1 MPDVMFVAPD
11 LHGGVG
17 RCVAFIADALPERG
31 VQASLFLLRA
41 RNREYPVA
49 NPRVTRA
56 LPVIES
62 PASLRLMLPVA
73 FARLVA
79 QIRRDKPAV
88 VCSHGLLCNMLV
100 VLAKKVLR
108 GTFATVAFEHSSP
121 AIHYGASRMRRLKC
135 WLVSQTYRRHDAVVG
150 VSRGVKEDL
159 VSMFP
164 PLRGKVQTI
173 YNGVPLENVREQSA
187 EPPAPGPAAASM
199 AAAAPNPAGQASP
212 YHVVAVG
219 RLEAVKDYATL
230 IDAAALLDD
239 PGIRFTILGEGS
251 EHAAL
256 QKRID
261 GRPSRSPVT
270 LAGHIDNPF
279 PVIAGAGA
287 FALTSLRESFGNVLV
302 EALCL
307 GVPVISTDCP
317 HGPAEILDSG
327 RYGLLVPV
335 GDAAALAAAVRRLAY
350 DGEMREQLAAQGP
363 ERADAFSLERHCHD
377 VIALFQPLMR
387 RSAS

>member
-1 MPDVMFVAPD
+1 MPDVLFVAPD

-17 RCVAFIADALPERG
+17 RCVAFIADALPRRG
-31 VQASLFLLRA
+31 VDAGLFLLRS
-41 RNREYPVA
+41 RNREYPIA

-56 LPVIES
+56 LPVLES
-62 PASLRLMLPVA
+62 PTALRLMLPLA

-79 QIRRDKPAV
+79 QIRRDRPAI

-100 VLAKKVLR
+100 VLAKKALR
-108 GTFATVAFEHSSP
+108 GDFAIVAFEHSSP
-121 AIHYGASRMRRLKC
+121 AIHYGASRMRGLKC

-164 PLRGKVQTI
+164 PLRGKVRTI
-173 YNGVPLENVREQSA
+173 YNGVPLDDVREQSA
-187 EPPAPGPAAASM
+187 AASRPAPAD
-199 AAAAPNPAGQASP
+199 AGAP

-239 PGIRFTILGEGS
+239 PGIHFTILGEGS
-251 EHAAL
+251 EHGAL

-261 GRPSRSPVT
+261 ARPSRSPVT

-279 PVIAGAGA
+279 PVIASAGA
-287 FALTSLRESFGNVLV
+287 FALTSVRESFGNVLV

-317 HGPAEILDSG
+317 HGPAEILDAG

-350 DGEMREQLAAQGP
+350 DGDMRERLAADGP
-363 ERADAFSLERHCHD
+363 GRADAFSLERHCRD
-377 VIALFQPLMR
+377 VIDLFQPLMR
-387 RSAS
+387 RGAS

>member
-1 MPDVMFVAPD
+1 MPDVLFVAPD

-31 VQASLFLLRA
+31 VQASLFLLRS

-62 PASLRLMLPVA
+62 PTSLRLLLPLA

-100 VLAKKVLR
+100 VLARKVLR
-108 GTFATVAFEHSSP
+108 GNFATVAFEHSSP

-164 PLRGKVQTI
+164 PLRGKVRTI
-173 YNGVPLENVREQSA
+173 YNGVPLEDVREQSA
-187 EPPAPGPAAASM
+187 RRPAPGPAAASLGAT
-199 AAAAPNPAGQASP
+199 AAGAGGQAP

-261 GRPSRSPVT
+261 ARASRTVVT

-350 DGEMREQLAAQGP
+350 DSDMRDQLAAQGP
-363 ERADAFSLERHCHD
+363 ERADAFSLERHCRD

>member
-1 MPDVMFVAPD
+1 MPDVLFVAPD

-17 RCVAFIADALPERG
+17 RCVAFIVDALPEQG
-31 VQASLFLLRA
+31 VDSALFLLRS
-41 RNREYPVA
+41 RNREYPVS
-49 NPRVTRA
+49 NPKVTRA
-56 LPVIES
+56 LPIIES
-62 PASLRLMLPVA
+62 STKLRLMLPFA
-73 FARLVA
+73 FMRLLA
-79 QIRRDKPAV
+79 QIRRDRPAI

-100 VLAKKVLR
+100 VLARKLMR
-108 GTFATVAFEHSSP
+108 GKFRTVAFEHSSP
-121 AIHYGASRMRRLKC
+121 AIHYGASKMRRLKC

-164 PLRGKVQTI
+164 PLRGKVHTI
-173 YNGVPLENVREQSA
+173 YNGVPLDNVRRQGAQRTS
-187 EPPAPGPAAASM
+187 GDGAA
-199 AAAAPNPAGQASP
+199 P

-230 IDAAALLDD
+230 VDAAALLDD
-239 PGIRFTILGEGS
+239 PGIAFTILGEGS

-261 GRPSRSPVT
+261 ERASRSPVT

-279 PVIAGAGA
+279 PVIASAGA
-287 FALTSLRESFGNVLV
+287 FVLTSIRESFGNVLV

-317 HGPAEILDSG
+317 HGPAEILDAG

-335 GDAAALAAAVRRLAY
+335 GDAAALADAVRRLAY
-350 DGEMREQLAAQGP
+350 DAKMREQLAAQGP
-363 ERADAFSLERHCHD
+363 ERADAFSLERHCRN
-377 VIALFQPLMR
+377 VIALFQPLMQR
-387 RSAS
+387 GTP

>member
-1 MPDVMFVAPD
+1 MPDVLFVAPD

-31 VQASLFLLRA
+31 VDASLFLLRS

-56 LPVIES
+56 LPVVES
-62 PASLRLMLPVA
+62 PASLRLMLPLA
-73 FARLVA
+73 FARLLA
-79 QIRRDKPAV
+79 QIRRERPAI

-100 VLAKKVLR
+100 VLARKILR
-108 GTFATVAFEHSSP
+108 GNFATVAFEHSSP

-135 WLVSQTYRRHDAVVG
+135 FLVSQTYRRHDAVVG

-164 PLRGKVQTI
+164 PLRGKVRTI
-173 YNGVPLENVREQSA
+173 YNGVPLDDVREQ
-187 EPPAPGPAAASM
+187 GAAR
-199 AAAAPNPAGQASP
+199 AAPASDAAP

-256 QKRID
+256 QRRID
-261 GRPSRSPVT
+261 ARPSRSPVT

-287 FALTSLRESFGNVLV
+287 FALTSVRESFGNVLV

-307 GVPVISTDCP
+307 GIPVISTDCP

-350 DGEMREQLAAQGP
+350 DGDMRARLAADGP
-363 ERADAFSLERHCHD
+363 GRADAFSLERHCRD
-377 VIALFQPLMR
+377 VIELFQPLMQR
-387 RSAS
+387 GAS

>member
-1 MPDVMFVAPD
+1 MPDVLFVAPD

-17 RCVAFIADALPERG
+17 RCVAFIVDALPEQG
-31 VQASLFLLRA
+31 VDSALFLLRS

-49 NPRVTRA
+49 NPKVTRA
-56 LPVIES
+56 LPIIES
-62 PASLRLMLPVA
+62 STKLRLMLPFA
-73 FARLVA
+73 FMKLMA
-79 QIRRDKPAV
+79 QIRRDKPAI

-100 VLAKKVLR
+100 VLARKMLGGKFR
-108 GTFATVAFEHSSP
+108 TVAFEHSSP
-121 AIHYGASRMRRLKC
+121 AIHYGASKMRRLKC

-164 PLRGKVQTI
+164 PLRGKVHTI
-173 YNGVPLENVREQSA
+173 YNGVPLDNVRRQGAQRTEGDGTA
-187 EPPAPGPAAASM
+187 
-199 AAAAPNPAGQASP
+199 P

-239 PGIRFTILGEGS
+239 PGIAFTILGEGS

-261 GRPSRSPVT
+261 ERASRSPVT

-279 PVIAGAGA
+279 PVIASAGA
-287 FALTSLRESFGNVLV
+287 FALTSIRESFGNVLV

-317 HGPAEILDSG
+317 HGPAEILDAG

-335 GDAAALAAAVRRLAY
+335 GDAAALADAVRRLAY
-350 DGEMREQLAAQGP
+350 DAKMREQLAAQGP
-363 ERADAFSLERHCHD
+363 ERADAFSLERHCRN
-377 VIALFQPLMR
+377 VIALFQPLMQR
-387 RSAS
+387 GTP

>member
-1 MPDVMFVAPD
+1 MPDVLFVAPD

-17 RCVAFIADALPERG
+17 RCVAFIVDALPEQG
-31 VQASLFLLRA
+31 VDSALFLLRS
-41 RNREYPVA
+41 RIREYPVS
-49 NPRVTRA
+49 NPKVTRA
-56 LPVIES
+56 LPVNES
-62 PASLRLMLPVA
+62 PTALRLMLPVA
-73 FARLVA
+73 FFKLLL
-79 QIRRDKPAV
+79 QIRRDQPAI

-100 VLAKKVLR
+100 VAAKKLLR
-108 GTFATVAFEHSSP
+108 GKFATVAFEHSSP

-164 PLRGKVQTI
+164 PLRGKVHTI
-173 YNGVPLENVREQSA
+173 YNGVPLENVRTQGGRGGDD
-187 EPPAPGPAAASM
+187 PAQPA
-199 AAAAPNPAGQASP
+199 P

-261 GRPSRSPVT
+261 ERGSRSPVT

-335 GDAAALAAAVRRLAY
+335 GDAAALAEAVRRLAY
-350 DGEMREQLAAQGP
+350 DAEMRERFAEQGP
-363 ERADAFSLERHCHD
+363 ERADAFSLERHCRN
-377 VIALFQPLMR
+377 VIALFRPLMQR
-387 RSAS
+387 GTP

>member
-1 MPDVMFVAPD
+1 VARK
-11 LHGGVG
+11 LLGGS
-17 RCVAFIADALPERG
+17 F
-31 VQASLFLLRA
+31 
-41 RNREYPVA
+41 
-49 NPRVTRA
+49 
-56 LPVIES
+56 
-62 PASLRLMLPVA
+62 
-73 FARLVA
+73 
-79 QIRRDKPAV
+79 K
-88 VCSHGLLCNMLV
+88 
-100 VLAKKVLR
+100 
-108 GTFATVAFEHSSP
+108 TVAFEHSSP

-173 YNGVPLENVREQSA
+173 YNGVPLDKVRRQGA
-187 EPPAPGPAAASM
+187 QRPNGDGNAPY
-199 AAAAPNPAGQASP
+199 Q
-212 YHVVAVG
+212 VVAVG

-230 IDAAALLDD
+230 IDAAAILDD
-239 PGIRFTILGEGS
+239 PGIAFTILGEGS
-251 EHAAL
+251 EHDAL

-261 GRPSRSPVT
+261 ERPSRTPVT

-287 FALTSLRESFGNVLV
+287 FALTSVRESFGNVLV

-317 HGPAEILDSG
+317 HGPAEILDAG

-335 GDAAALAAAVRRLAY
+335 GDPQALAAAVRRLAY

-363 ERADAFSLERHCHD
+363 ERADAFSLERHCRN
-377 VIALFQPLMR
+377 VIALFQPLMQCGTP
-387 RSAS
+387 

>member
-1 MPDVMFVAPD
+1 MPDVLFVAPD

-17 RCVAFIADALPERG
+17 RCVAFIVDALPEQG
-31 VQASLFLLRA
+31 VDSALFLLRS

-49 NPRVTRA
+49 NPKVTRA
-56 LPVIES
+56 LPIIES
-62 PASLRLMLPVA
+62 STKLRLMLPFA
-73 FARLVA
+73 FMKLMA
-79 QIRRDKPAV
+79 QIRRDKPAI

-100 VLAKKVLR
+100 VLARKMLGGKFR
-108 GTFATVAFEHSSP
+108 TVAFEHSSP
-121 AIHYGASRMRRLKC
+121 AIHYGASKMRRLKC

-164 PLRGKVQTI
+164 PLRGKVHTI
-173 YNGVPLENVREQSA
+173 YNGVPLDNVRRQGAQRTE
-187 EPPAPGPAAASM
+187 GDGAA
-199 AAAAPNPAGQASP
+199 P

-239 PGIRFTILGEGS
+239 PGIAFTILGEGS

-261 GRPSRSPVT
+261 ERASRSPVT

-279 PVIAGAGA
+279 PVIASAGA
-287 FALTSLRESFGNVLV
+287 FALTSIRESFGNVLV

-317 HGPAEILDSG
+317 HGPAEILDAG

-335 GDAAALAAAVRRLAY
+335 GDAAALADAVRRLAY
-350 DGEMREQLAAQGP
+350 DAKMREQLAAQGP
-363 ERADAFSLERHCHD
+363 ERADAFSLERHCRN
-377 VIALFQPLMR
+377 VIALFQPLMQR
-387 RSAS
+387 GTP

>member
-1 MPDVMFVAPD
+1 MPDVLFVAPD

-17 RCVAFIADALPERG
+17 RCVAFIVDALPEQG
-31 VQASLFLLRA
+31 VDSALFLLRS
-41 RNREYPVA
+41 RNREYPVS
-49 NPRVTRA
+49 NPKVTRA

-62 PASLRLMLPVA
+62 PTKLRLMLPVA
-73 FARLVA
+73 FMRLLR
-79 QIRRDKPAV
+79 QIRRDKPAI

-100 VLAKKVLR
+100 VLAKKLLR
-108 GTFATVAFEHSSP
+108 GNFSTVAFEHSSP

-164 PLRGKVQTI
+164 PLRGKVHTI
-173 YNGVPLENVREQSA
+173 YNGVPLDNVRQQGANRAQEA
-187 EPPAPGPAAASM
+187 E
-199 AAAAPNPAGQASP
+199 GQAP

-239 PGIRFTILGEGS
+239 PGIAFTILGEGS

-261 GRPSRSPVT
+261 EHGSRTPVT

-279 PVIAGAGA
+279 PVIASAGA
-287 FALTSLRESFGNVLV
+287 FALTSVRESFGNVLV

-317 HGPAEILDSG
+317 HGPAEILDAG

-350 DGEMREQLAAQGP
+350 DGETRERLAAQGP
-363 ERADAFSLERHCHD
+363 ERADAFSLERHCRN
-377 VIALFQPLMR
+377 VIALFQPLMQR
-387 RSAS
+387 GTP

>member
-1 MPDVMFVAPD
+1 MPDVLFVAPD

-31 VQASLFLLRA
+31 VEASLFLLRS

-62 PASLRLMLPVA
+62 PTALRLRLPLA
-73 FARLVA
+73 FARLLA
-79 QIRRDKPAV
+79 QIRRERPAI

-108 GTFATVAFEHSSP
+108 GDFATVAFEHSSP

-164 PLRGKVQTI
+164 PLRGKVRTI
-173 YNGVPLENVREQSA
+173 YNGVPLDDVREQSVGGA
-187 EPPAPGPAAASM
+187 APAPA
-199 AAAAPNPAGQASP
+199 PAGAP

-251 EHAAL
+251 EHGAL
-256 QKRID
+256 QRRID
-261 GRPSRSPVT
+261 ARPSRSPVT

-287 FALTSLRESFGNVLV
+287 FALTSVRESFGNVLV

-317 HGPAEILDSG
+317 HGPAEILDAG
-327 RYGLLVPV
+327 RYGVLVPV

-350 DGEMREQLAAQGP
+350 DGKMRERLAAEGP
-363 ERADAFSLERHCHD
+363 ARADAFSLERHCRD
-377 VIALFQPLMR
+377 VIDLFQPLMR
-387 RSAS
+387 RGAS

>member
-1 MPDVMFVAPD
+1 MPDVLFVAPD

-31 VQASLFLLRA
+31 VEASLFLLRS

-62 PASLRLMLPVA
+62 PTALRLRLPLA
-73 FARLVA
+73 FARLLA
-79 QIRRDKPAV
+79 QIRRERPAI

-108 GTFATVAFEHSSP
+108 GDFATVAFEHSSP
-121 AIHYGASRMRRLKC
+121 AIHYGASRMRHLKC

-164 PLRGKVQTI
+164 PLRGKVRTI
-173 YNGVPLENVREQSA
+173 YNGVPLDDVREQSVGGA
-187 EPPAPGPAAASM
+187 APAPA
-199 AAAAPNPAGQASP
+199 PAGAP

-251 EHAAL
+251 EHGAL
-256 QKRID
+256 QRRINA
-261 GRPSRSPVT
+261 RPSRSPVT

-287 FALTSLRESFGNVLV
+287 FALTSVRESFGNVLV

-317 HGPAEILDSG
+317 HGPAEILDAG
-327 RYGLLVPV
+327 RYGVLVPV

-350 DGEMREQLAAQGP
+350 DGKMRERLAAEGP
-363 ERADAFSLERHCHD
+363 ARADAFSLERHCRD
-377 VIALFQPLMR
+377 VIDLFQPLMR
-387 RSAS
+387 RGAS

>member
-1 MPDVMFVAPD
+1 MPDVLFVAPD

-17 RCVAFIADALPERG
+17 RCVAFIVDALPEQG
-31 VQASLFLLRA
+31 VDSALFLLRS

-49 NPRVTRA
+49 NPKVTRA
-56 LPVIES
+56 LPIIES
-62 PASLRLMLPVA
+62 STKLRLMLPFA
-73 FARLVA
+73 FMQLMA
-79 QIRRDKPAV
+79 QIRRDKPAI

-100 VLAKKVLR
+100 VLARKMLGGKFR
-108 GTFATVAFEHSSP
+108 TVAFEHSSP
-121 AIHYGASRMRRLKC
+121 AIHYGASKMRRLKC

-164 PLRGKVQTI
+164 PLRGKVHTI
-173 YNGVPLENVREQSA
+173 YNGVPLDNVRRQGAQRPE
-187 EPPAPGPAAASM
+187 GD
-199 AAAAPNPAGQASP
+199 GTTP

-239 PGIRFTILGEGS
+239 PGIAFTILGEGS

-261 GRPSRSPVT
+261 ERASRSPVT

-279 PVIAGAGA
+279 PVIASAGA
-287 FALTSLRESFGNVLV
+287 FALTSIRESFGNVLV

-317 HGPAEILDSG
+317 HGPAEILDAG

-335 GDAAALAAAVRRLAY
+335 GDAAALADAVRRLAY
-350 DGEMREQLAAQGP
+350 DAKMREQLAAQGP
-363 ERADAFSLERHCHD
+363 ERADAFSLERHCRN
-377 VIALFQPLMR
+377 VIALFQPLMQR
-387 RSAS
+387 GTP

>member
-1 MPDVMFVAPD
+1 MPDVLFVAPD

-17 RCVAFIADALPERG
+17 RCVAFIVDALPEQG
-31 VQASLFLLRA
+31 VDSALFLLRS
-41 RNREYPVA
+41 RNREYAVA
-49 NPRVTRA
+49 NPQVTRA
-56 LPVIES
+56 LPVMES
-62 PASLRLMLPVA
+62 PTKLRLMLPVA
-73 FARLVA
+73 FWRLLA
-79 QIRRDKPAV
+79 QIRRDKPAI

-100 VLAKKVLR
+100 VLAKKILR
-108 GTFATVAFEHSSP
+108 GSFKTVAFEHSSP
-121 AIHYGASRMRRLKC
+121 AIHYGASKMRRLKC

-164 PLRGKVQTI
+164 PLRGKVHTI
-173 YNGVPLENVREQSA
+173 YNGVPLDNVRRQGA
-187 EPPAPGPAAASM
+187 QRAQGDRT
-199 AAAAPNPAGQASP
+199 SP
-212 YHVVAVG
+212 YQVVAVG

-230 IDAAALLDD
+230 VDAAALLDD
-239 PGIRFTILGEGS
+239 PGIAFTILGEGS

-261 GRPSRSPVT
+261 ERASRTTVT

-287 FALTSLRESFGNVLV
+287 FVLTSVRESFGNVLV

-317 HGPAEILDSG
+317 HGPAEILDAG

-335 GDAAALAAAVRRLAY
+335 GDAAALASAVRRLAY
-350 DGEMREQLAAQGP
+350 DGEIREQLATQGP
-363 ERADAFSLERHCHD
+363 ERADAFSLERHCRN
-377 VIALFQPLMR
+377 VIALFQPLMQR
-387 RSAS
+387 GTP

>member
-1 MPDVMFVAPD
+1 MPDVLFVAPD

-17 RCVAFIADALPERG
+17 RCVAFIVDALPEQG
-31 VQASLFLLRA
+31 VDSGLFLLRS

-49 NPRVTRA
+49 NPKVTRA
-56 LPVIES
+56 LPIIES
-62 PASLRLMLPVA
+62 PTKLRLMLPVA
-73 FARLVA
+73 FMRLLA
-79 QIRRDKPAV
+79 QIRRDKPAI

-100 VLAKKVLR
+100 VLARKLLG
-108 GTFATVAFEHSSP
+108 GTFRTVAFEHSSP

-164 PLRGKVQTI
+164 PLRGKVHTI
-173 YNGVPLENVREQSA
+173 YNGVPLDNVRRQGA
-187 EPPAPGPAAASM
+187 QRTQGDAAA
-199 AAAAPNPAGQASP
+199 P

-230 IDAAALLDD
+230 VDAAALLDD
-239 PGIRFTILGEGS
+239 PGIAFTILGEGS
-251 EHAAL
+251 EHDAL

-261 GRPSRSPVT
+261 ERPSRSPVT

-279 PVIAGAGA
+279 PVIASAGA
-287 FALTSLRESFGNVLV
+287 FVLTSIRESFGNVLV

-317 HGPAEILDSG
+317 HGPAEILDAG

-335 GDAAALAAAVRRLAY
+335 GDAAALAEAVRRLAY
-350 DGEMREQLAAQGP
+350 DAKMREQLAAQGP
-363 ERADAFSLERHCHD
+363 ERADAFSLERHCRN
-377 VIALFQPLMR
+377 VIALFQPLMQR
-387 RSAS
+387 GTP

>member
-1 MPDVMFVAPD
+1 MPDVLFVAPD

-41 RNREYPVA
+41 RNREYPVS

-62 PASLRLMLPVA
+62 PTSLRLMLPLA

-108 GTFATVAFEHSSP
+108 GDFATVAFEHSSP

-164 PLRGKVQTI
+164 PLRGKVRTI

-187 EPPAPGPAAASM
+187 RRPAPGPAAASM
-199 AAAAPNPAGQASP
+199 AAAAAGQAP

-239 PGIRFTILGEGS
+239 PGIHFTILGEGS

-261 GRPSRSPVT
+261 ARASRSPVT

-350 DGEMREQLAAQGP
+350 DGDMREQLAAQGP
-363 ERADAFSLERHCHD
+363 ERADAFSLERHCRD

>member
-1 MPDVMFVAPD
+1 MPDVLFVAPD

-17 RCVAFIADALPERG
+17 RCVAFIVDALPEQG
-31 VQASLFLLRA
+31 VDSALFLLRS
-41 RNREYPVA
+41 RNREYPVS
-49 NPRVTRA
+49 NPKVTRA
-56 LPVIES
+56 LPIIES
-62 PASLRLMLPVA
+62 STKLRLMLPFA
-73 FARLVA
+73 FMRLLA
-79 QIRRDKPAV
+79 QIRRDKPAI

-100 VLAKKVLR
+100 VLARKMLR
-108 GTFATVAFEHSSP
+108 GKFRTVAFEHSSP
-121 AIHYGASRMRRLKC
+121 AIHYGASKMRRLKC

-164 PLRGKVQTI
+164 PLRGKVHTI
-173 YNGVPLENVREQSA
+173 YNGVPLDNVRRQGAQRIE
-187 EPPAPGPAAASM
+187 GDG
-199 AAAAPNPAGQASP
+199 AAPYQ
-212 YHVVAVG
+212 VVAVG

-239 PGIRFTILGEGS
+239 PGIAFTILGEGS

-256 QKRID
+256 QKRIEE
-261 GRPSRSPVT
+261 RASRSPVT

-279 PVIAGAGA
+279 PVIASAGA
-287 FALTSLRESFGNVLV
+287 FALTSIRESFGNVLV

-317 HGPAEILDSG
+317 HGPAEILDAG

-335 GDAAALAAAVRRLAY
+335 GDAAALADAVRRLAY
-350 DGEMREQLAAQGP
+350 DAKMREQLAAQGP
-363 ERADAFSLERHCHD
+363 ERADAFSLERHCRN
-377 VIALFQPLMR
+377 VIALFQPLMQR
-387 RSAS
+387 GTP

>member
-1 MPDVMFVAPD
+1 MPDVLFVAPD

-17 RCVAFIADALPERG
+17 RCVAFIVDALPEQG
-31 VQASLFLLRA
+31 VDSSLFLLRS
-41 RNREYPVA
+41 RNREYPIA
-49 NPRVTRA
+49 NPKVTRA

-62 PASLRLMLPVA
+62 PTKLRLMLPLA
-73 FARLVA
+73 FFRLLA
-79 QIRRDKPAV
+79 QIRRDKPAI

-100 VLAKKVLR
+100 VLARKILR
-108 GTFATVAFEHSSP
+108 GNFKTVAFEHSSP

-164 PLRGKVQTI
+164 PLRGKVHTI
-173 YNGVPLENVREQSA
+173 YNGVPLDNVRQQSA
-187 EPPAPGPAAASM
+187 GQQ
-199 AAAAPNPAGQASP
+199 AGAGGDSP
-212 YHVVAVG
+212 YQVVAVG

-239 PGIRFTILGEGS
+239 PGISFTILGEGS

-261 GRPSRSPVT
+261 DKASRSPVT

-279 PVIAGAGA
+279 PMIAGAGA
-287 FALTSLRESFGNVLV
+287 FALTSIRESFGNVLV

-317 HGPAEILDSG
+317 HGPAEILDAG

-335 GDAAALAAAVRRLAY
+335 GDAAALAEAVRRLAY
-350 DGEMREQLAAQGP
+350 DGDMRKKLAAQGP
-363 ERADAFSLERHCHD
+363 ERADAFSLERHCRN
-377 VIALFQPLMR
+377 VIELFQPLMQR
-387 RSAS
+387 GTP

>member
-1 MPDVMFVAPD
+1 MPDVLFVAPD

-17 RCVAFIADALPERG
+17 RCVAFIVDALPEQG
-31 VQASLFLLRA
+31 VDSALFLLRS

-49 NPRVTRA
+49 NPKVTRA
-56 LPVIES
+56 LPILES
-62 PASLRLMLPVA
+62 PTQLRLMLPVA
-73 FARLVA
+73 FMRLMA
-79 QIRRDKPAV
+79 QIRRDKPAI

-100 VLAKKVLR
+100 ILAKKLLR
-108 GTFATVAFEHSSP
+108 GKFRTVAFEHSSP
-121 AIHYGASRMRRLKC
+121 AIHYGASKMRRLKC

-164 PLRGKVQTI
+164 PLRGKVHTI
-173 YNGVPLENVREQSA
+173 YNGVPLDNVRRQGAQER
-187 EPPAPGPAAASM
+187 PARDGAA
-199 AAAAPNPAGQASP
+199 P

-230 IDAAALLDD
+230 VDAAALVDD
-239 PGIRFTILGEGS
+239 PGITFTILGEGS

-261 GRPSRSPVT
+261 ERPSRSPVT

-279 PVIAGAGA
+279 PVIASAGA
-287 FALTSLRESFGNVLV
+287 FVLTSIRESFGNVLV

-317 HGPAEILDSG
+317 HGPAEILDAG

-335 GDAAALAAAVRRLAY
+335 GDAAALADAVRRLAY
-350 DGEMREQLAAQGP
+350 DAQMREQLAAQGP
-363 ERADAFSLERHCHD
+363 ERADAFSLERHCRN
-377 VIALFQPLMR
+377 VIALFKPLMQR
-387 RSAS
+387 GTP

>member
-1 MPDVMFVAPD
+1 MPDVLFVAPD

-17 RCVAFIADALPERG
+17 RCVAFIVDALPEQG
-31 VQASLFLLRA
+31 VDSALFLLRS

-49 NPRVTRA
+49 NPKVTRA
-56 LPVIES
+56 LPIIES
-62 PASLRLMLPVA
+62 STKLRLMLPFA
-73 FARLVA
+73 FMQLMA
-79 QIRRDKPAV
+79 QIRRDKPAI

-100 VLAKKVLR
+100 VLARKMLR
-108 GTFATVAFEHSSP
+108 GKFRTVAFEHSSP
-121 AIHYGASRMRRLKC
+121 AIHYGASKMRRLKC

-164 PLRGKVQTI
+164 PLRGKVHTI
-173 YNGVPLENVREQSA
+173 YNGVPLDNVRRQGAQRA
-187 EPPAPGPAAASM
+187 EGDS
-199 AAAAPNPAGQASP
+199 AAPYQ
-212 YHVVAVG
+212 VVAVG

-239 PGIRFTILGEGS
+239 PGIAFTILGEGS

-261 GRPSRSPVT
+261 ERASRSPVT

-279 PVIAGAGA
+279 PVIASAGA
-287 FALTSLRESFGNVLV
+287 FALTSIRESFGNVLV

-317 HGPAEILDSG
+317 HGPAEILDAG

-335 GDAAALAAAVRRLAY
+335 GDAAALADAVRRLAY
-350 DGEMREQLAAQGP
+350 DAKMREQLAAQGP
-363 ERADAFSLERHCHD
+363 ERADAFSLERHCRN
-377 VIALFQPLMR
+377 VIALFQPLMQR
-387 RSAS
+387 GTP

>member
-1 MPDVMFVAPD
+1 MPDVLFVAPD

-17 RCVAFIADALPERG
+17 RCVAFIVDALPEQG
-31 VQASLFLLRA
+31 VDSALFLLRS
-41 RNREYPVA
+41 RIREYPVS
-49 NPRVTRA
+49 NPKVTRA
-56 LPVIES
+56 LPVNES
-62 PASLRLMLPVA
+62 PAALRLMLPLA
-73 FARLVA
+73 FFRLLQ
-79 QIRRDKPAV
+79 QIRRDKPAI

-100 VLAKKVLR
+100 IVAKKLLR
-108 GTFATVAFEHSSP
+108 GKFRTVAFEHSSP

-164 PLRGKVQTI
+164 PLRGKVHTI
-173 YNGVPLENVREQSA
+173 YNGVQLDNVRAQGGRGES
-187 EPPAPGPAAASM
+187 EPAQPA
-199 AAAAPNPAGQASP
+199 P

-251 EHAAL
+251 EHDAL
-256 QKRID
+256 QKRINENA
-261 GRPSRSPVT
+261 SRTSVT

-335 GDAAALAAAVRRLAY
+335 GDAAALAEAVRRLAY
-350 DGEMREQLAAQGP
+350 DAEMRQRFAAQGP
-363 ERADAFSLERHCHD
+363 ERADAFSLERHCRN
-377 VIALFQPLMR
+377 VIALFRPLMQR
-387 RSAS
+387 GTP

>member
-1 MPDVMFVAPD
+1 
-11 LHGGVG
+11 
-17 RCVAFIADALPERG
+17 
-31 VQASLFLLRA
+31 
-41 RNREYPVA
+41 
-49 NPRVTRA
+49 
-56 LPVIES
+56 
-62 PASLRLMLPVA
+62 
-73 FARLVA
+73 
-79 QIRRDKPAV
+79 
-88 VCSHGLLCNMLV
+88 
-100 VLAKKVLR
+100 VLARKLLG
-108 GTFATVAFEHSSP
+108 GTFRTVAFEHSSP

-164 PLRGKVQTI
+164 PLRGKVHTI
-173 YNGVPLENVREQSA
+173 YNGVPLDNVRKQGAQRPDGE
-187 EPPAPGPAAASM
+187 GD
-199 AAAAPNPAGQASP
+199 SP
-212 YHVVAVG
+212 YQVVAVG

-239 PGIRFTILGEGS
+239 PGIAFTILGEGS

-261 GRPSRSPVT
+261 DRPSRTSVT

-287 FALTSLRESFGNVLV
+287 FALTSIRESFGNVLV

-317 HGPAEILDSG
+317 HGPAEILDAG

-335 GDAAALAAAVRRLAY
+335 GDAAALADAVRRLAY
-350 DGEMREQLAAQGP
+350 DGSIREQLAAQGP
-363 ERADAFSLERHCHD
+363 ERADAFSLERHCRN
-377 VIALFQPLMR
+377 VIALFQPLMQR
-387 RSAS
+387 GTP

>member
-1 MPDVMFVAPD
+1 MPDVLFVAPD

-31 VQASLFLLRA
+31 VGAGLFLLRS
-41 RNREYPVA
+41 RNREYPIA

-56 LPVIES
+56 LPVMES
-62 PASLRLMLPVA
+62 PTALRLMLPLA

-79 QIRRDKPAV
+79 QIRRDRPAI

-108 GTFATVAFEHSSP
+108 GDFAIVAFEHSSP
-121 AIHYGASRMRRLKC
+121 AIHYGASRMRSLKC

-159 VSMFP
+159 VSIFP
-164 PLRGKVQTI
+164 PLRGKVRTI
-173 YNGVPLENVREQSA
+173 YNGVPLDDVREQSA
-187 EPPAPGPAAASM
+187 AHSRPAPADAAA
-199 AAAAPNPAGQASP
+199 P

-251 EHAAL
+251 EHGAL

-261 GRPSRSPVT
+261 ARPSRSQVT

-279 PVIAGAGA
+279 PVIASAGA
-287 FALTSLRESFGNVLV
+287 FALTSVRESFGNVLV

-317 HGPAEILDSG
+317 HGPAEILDAG

-350 DGEMREQLAAQGP
+350 DGDMRERLAADGP
-363 ERADAFSLERHCHD
+363 GRADAFSLERHCRD
-377 VIALFQPLMR
+377 VIDLFQPLMR
-387 RSAS
+387 RGAS

>member
-1 MPDVMFVAPD
+1 MPDVLFVAPD

-31 VQASLFLLRA
+31 VEASLFLLRS

-56 LPVIES
+56 LPVNES
-62 PASLRLMLPVA
+62 PTALRLRLPLA

-79 QIRRDKPAV
+79 QIRRERPAI

-108 GTFATVAFEHSSP
+108 GDFATVAFEHSSP

-164 PLRGKVQTI
+164 PLRGKVRTI
-173 YNGVPLENVREQSA
+173 YNGVPLDEVREQSA
-187 EPPAPGPAAASM
+187 SRQAPARADAAA
-199 AAAAPNPAGQASP
+199 P

-239 PGIRFTILGEGS
+239 PGIHFTILGEGS
-251 EHAAL
+251 EHGAL
-256 QKRID
+256 QRRID
-261 GRPSRSPVT
+261 ARPSRSPVT

-287 FALTSLRESFGNVLV
+287 FALTSVRESFGNVLV

-317 HGPAEILDSG
+317 HGPAEILDAG

-350 DGEMREQLAAQGP
+350 DGRMRERLAADGP
-363 ERADAFSLERHCHD
+363 ARADAFSLERHCRD
-377 VIALFQPLMR
+377 VIDLFQPLMR
-387 RSAS
+387 RGAS

>member
-1 MPDVMFVAPD
+1 MPDVLFVAPD

-17 RCVAFIADALPERG
+17 RCVAFIVDALPEQG
-31 VQASLFLLRA
+31 VDSALFLLRS
-41 RNREYPVA
+41 RNREYPVS
-49 NPRVTRA
+49 NPKVTRA
-56 LPVIES
+56 LPIIES
-62 PASLRLMLPVA
+62 STKLRLMLPFA
-73 FARLVA
+73 FMRLLA
-79 QIRRDKPAV
+79 QIRRDRPAI

-100 VLAKKVLR
+100 VLARKLMR
-108 GTFATVAFEHSSP
+108 GKFRTVAFEHSSP
-121 AIHYGASRMRRLKC
+121 AIHYGASKMRRLKC

-164 PLRGKVQTI
+164 PLRGKVHTI
-173 YNGVPLENVREQSA
+173 YNGVPLDNVRRQGAQRTS
-187 EPPAPGPAAASM
+187 GDGAA
-199 AAAAPNPAGQASP
+199 P

-230 IDAAALLDD
+230 VDAAALLDD
-239 PGIRFTILGEGS
+239 PGIAFTILGEGS

-261 GRPSRSPVT
+261 ERASRSPVT

-279 PVIAGAGA
+279 PVIASAGA
-287 FALTSLRESFGNVLV
+287 FVLTSIRESFGNVLV

-317 HGPAEILDSG
+317 HGPAEILDAG

-335 GDAAALAAAVRRLAY
+335 GDAAALAEAVRRLAY
-350 DGEMREQLAAQGP
+350 DAKMREQLAAQGP
-363 ERADAFSLERHCHD
+363 ERADAFSLERHCRN
-377 VIALFQPLMR
+377 VIALFQPLMQR
-387 RSAS
+387 GTP

>member
-1 MPDVMFVAPD
+1 MPDVLFVAPD

-17 RCVAFIADALPERG
+17 RCVAFIVDALPEQG
-31 VQASLFLLRA
+31 VDSALFLLRS

-49 NPRVTRA
+49 NPKVTRA
-56 LPVIES
+56 LPIIES
-62 PASLRLMLPVA
+62 STKLRLMLPFA
-73 FARLVA
+73 FMKLMA
-79 QIRRDKPAV
+79 QIRRDKPAI

-100 VLAKKVLR
+100 VLARKMLGGKFR
-108 GTFATVAFEHSSP
+108 TVAFEHSSP
-121 AIHYGASRMRRLKC
+121 AIHYGASKMRRLKC

-164 PLRGKVQTI
+164 PLRGKVHTI
-173 YNGVPLENVREQSA
+173 YNGVPLDNVRRQGAQRTE
-187 EPPAPGPAAASM
+187 GDG
-199 AAAAPNPAGQASP
+199 AAPYQ
-212 YHVVAVG
+212 VVAVG

-239 PGIRFTILGEGS
+239 PGIAFTILGEGS

-261 GRPSRSPVT
+261 ERASRSPVT

-279 PVIAGAGA
+279 PVIASAGA
-287 FALTSLRESFGNVLV
+287 FALTSIRESFGNVLV

-317 HGPAEILDSG
+317 HGPAEILDAG

-335 GDAAALAAAVRRLAY
+335 GDAAALPDAVRRLAY
-350 DGEMREQLAAQGP
+350 DAKMREQLAAQGP
-363 ERADAFSLERHCHD
+363 ERADAFSLERHCRN
-377 VIALFQPLMR
+377 VIALFQPLMQR
-387 RSAS
+387 GTP

>member
-1 MPDVMFVAPD
+1 MPDVLFVAPD

-17 RCVAFIADALPERG
+17 RCVAFIVDALPEQG
-31 VQASLFLLRA
+31 VDSALFLLRS

-49 NPRVTRA
+49 NPKVTRA
-56 LPVIES
+56 LPIIES
-62 PASLRLMLPVA
+62 STKLRLMLPFA
-73 FARLVA
+73 FMKLMA
-79 QIRRDKPAV
+79 QIRRDKPAI

-100 VLAKKVLR
+100 VLARKMLR
-108 GTFATVAFEHSSP
+108 GKFRTVAFEHSSP
-121 AIHYGASRMRRLKC
+121 AIHYGASKMRRLKC

-164 PLRGKVQTI
+164 PLRGKVHTI
-173 YNGVPLENVREQSA
+173 YNGVPLDNVRRQGAQRTE
-187 EPPAPGPAAASM
+187 GDGAA
-199 AAAAPNPAGQASP
+199 P

-239 PGIRFTILGEGS
+239 PGIAFTILGEGS

-261 GRPSRSPVT
+261 ERASRSPVT

-279 PVIAGAGA
+279 PVIASAGA
-287 FALTSLRESFGNVLV
+287 FALTSIRESFGNVLV

-317 HGPAEILDSG
+317 HGPAEILDAG

-335 GDAAALAAAVRRLAY
+335 GDAAALADAVRRLAY
-350 DGEMREQLAAQGP
+350 DAKMREQLAAQGP
-363 ERADAFSLERHCHD
+363 ERADAFSLERHCRN
-377 VIALFQPLMR
+377 VIALFQPLMQR
-387 RSAS
+387 GTP

>member
-1 MPDVMFVAPD
+1 MPDVLFVAPD

-31 VQASLFLLRA
+31 VEASLFLLRS

-62 PASLRLMLPVA
+62 PTALRLRLPLA
-73 FARLVA
+73 FARLLA
-79 QIRRDKPAV
+79 QIRRERPAI

-100 VLAKKVLR
+100 VLAKKILR
-108 GTFATVAFEHSSP
+108 GDFATVAFEHSSP

-164 PLRGKVQTI
+164 PLRGKVRTI
-173 YNGVPLENVREQSA
+173 YNGVPLDDVREQSVGGA
-187 EPPAPGPAAASM
+187 APAPA
-199 AAAAPNPAGQASP
+199 PAGAP

-251 EHAAL
+251 EHGAL
-256 QKRID
+256 QRRID
-261 GRPSRSPVT
+261 ARPSRSPVT

-287 FALTSLRESFGNVLV
+287 FALTSVRESFGNVLV

-317 HGPAEILDSG
+317 HGPAEILDAG
-327 RYGLLVPV
+327 RYGVLVPV

-350 DGEMREQLAAQGP
+350 DGKMRERLAAEGP
-363 ERADAFSLERHCHD
+363 ARADAFSLERHCRD
-377 VIALFQPLMR
+377 VIDLFQPLMR
-387 RSAS
+387 RGAS

>member
-1 MPDVMFVAPD
+1 MPDVLFVAPD

-17 RCVAFIADALPERG
+17 RCVAFIVDALPERG
-31 VQASLFLLRA
+31 VDSALFLLRS
-41 RNREYPVA
+41 RIREYPVS
-49 NPRVTRA
+49 NPKVTRA
-56 LPVIES
+56 LPVNES
-62 PASLRLMLPVA
+62 PTALRLMLPVA
-73 FARLVA
+73 FFKLLM
-79 QIRRDKPAV
+79 QIRRDKPAI

-100 VLAKKVLR
+100 VAARKLLR
-108 GTFATVAFEHSSP
+108 GKFRTVAFEHSSP
-121 AIHYGASRMRRLKC
+121 AIHYGASRMRRLKF

-164 PLRGKVQTI
+164 PLRGKVHTI
-173 YNGVPLENVREQSA
+173 YNGVPLDNVRAQVGRGA
-187 EPPAPGPAAASM
+187 ED
-199 AAAAPNPAGQASP
+199 AGQPAP

-261 GRPSRSPVT
+261 ESGSRTPVT

-279 PVIAGAGA
+279 PVIASAGA

-350 DGEMREQLAAQGP
+350 DAEMRERFAVQGP
-363 ERADAFSLERHCHD
+363 ERADAFSLERHCRN
-377 VIALFQPLMR
+377 VIDLFRPLMQR
-387 RSAS
+387 GTP

>member
-1 MPDVMFVAPD
+1 MPDVLFVAPD

-17 RCVAFIADALPERG
+17 RCVAFIVDALPEQG
-31 VQASLFLLRA
+31 VDSALFLLRS

-49 NPRVTRA
+49 NPKVTRA

-62 PASLRLMLPVA
+62 PTKLRLMLPVA
-73 FARLVA
+73 FFRLLA
-79 QIRRDKPAV
+79 QIRREKPAI

-100 VLAKKVLR
+100 VVARKLLGGNFK
-108 GTFATVAFEHSSP
+108 TVAFEHSSP

-173 YNGVPLENVREQSA
+173 YNGVPLDKVRRQGA
-187 EPPAPGPAAASM
+187 QRPNGDGNAPY
-199 AAAAPNPAGQASP
+199 Q
-212 YHVVAVG
+212 VVAVG

-230 IDAAALLDD
+230 IDAAAILDD
-239 PGIRFTILGEGS
+239 PGIAFTILGEGS
-251 EHAAL
+251 EHDAL

-261 GRPSRSPVT
+261 ERPSRTPVT

-287 FALTSLRESFGNVLV
+287 FALTSVRESFGNVLV

-317 HGPAEILDSG
+317 HGPAEILDAG

-335 GDAAALAAAVRRLAY
+335 GDPQALAAAVRRLAY

-363 ERADAFSLERHCHD
+363 ERADAFSLERHCRN
-377 VIALFQPLMR
+377 VIALFQPLMQR
-387 RSAS
+387 GTP